1 MSWVAA
7 GRLLEAVHDDD
18 ALTQVVAELATQ
30 IGARSF
36 FGGFGLEGGLN
47 AVVANNGWWTGEQLI
62 LYDRDF
68 LALDPCAAAMLDNWR
83 PQEVID
89 LERVIGPEN
98 FERSR
103 LYQDFIRPMGD
114 DTFRA
119 LGVPFEAGSGKGAI
133 TFQRGV
139 TQARFG
145 REEIALLSRAAPDLA
160 RLFVLRA
167 RLAGND
173 RAIAQ
178 RSAALD
184 ALEEALIVVNG
195 DARLVHANRR
205 AEDELRRACA
215 IALHEGRVRPASRAD
230 WRAFDVML
238 AMAASP
244 DCPPGHGMRLSSSDG
259 AHVDLAAVPLLDG
272 TVLLAFGGARS
283 PGIADLLRTIYGLS
297 PGEVDIAMQLWDGE
311 TVERIADR
319 RGTSRHTV
327 RLQVRAICDKMG
339 CSRQVEI
346 VSRIA
351 ALPRVGGIT

>member
-18 ALTQVVAELATQ
+18 ALTQVVAELASQ

-36 FGGFGLEGGLN
+36 FGGFGLDGGLHGV
-47 AVVANNGWWTGEQLI
+47 AANNGWWTGEQLEV
-62 LYDRDF
+62 YGRDF

-89 LERVIGPEN
+89 LERVIGSDN

-119 LGVPFEAGSGKGAI
+119 LGVPFETGSGKGAI

-139 TQARFG
+139 AQARFG
-145 REEIALLSRAAPDLA
+145 RDEIARLRFAAPDLA
-160 RLFVLRA
+160 RLFALRA
-167 RLAGND
+167 RMMGMD

-178 RSAALD
+178 RGAALD
-184 ALEEALIVVNG
+184 ALEEALIVVRG

-205 AEDELRRACA
+205 AEAELRHCA
-215 IALHEGRVRPASRAD
+215 AVELHEGKVRPVNPCDRGPFAA
-230 WRAFDVML
+230 ML

-244 DCPPGHGMRLSSSDG
+244 DCPPGHGMRLSPREGQRIDM
-259 AHVDLAAVPLLDG
+259 VVVPLLDG
-272 TVLLAFGGARS
+272 TVLLALGGLRA
-283 PGIADLLRTIYGLS
+283 PGVPDLLQTIYGLS
-297 PGEVDIAMQLWDGE
+297 PGEVDIAMQLWEGE
-311 TVERIADR
+311 TIERIADR
-319 RGTSRHTV
+319 RQTSRHTV
-327 RLQVRAICDKMG
+327 RLQVRAICDKMD

-351 ALPRVGGIT
+351 ALPRVAASH